1 MEKLIKWLDWSLSRF
16 LILLMALMVVTVTWQ
31 IFTRFVTLSPSSF
44 TEELA
49 RFLLIWIGILGAAWA
64 VRSRAHLGIDIL
76 TQKLEG
82 KRKRSV
88 LILVYCLVILFAFFV
103 MIVGGW
109 NLVNITFT
117 LNQISAAM
125 GLKMGYIYLVLPLSG
140 ALIIIYSVYYIHLLM
155 NEKVSEITLGSTGKG
170 VD

>member
-1 MEKLIKWLDWSLSRF
+1 MEKLIKWLDWSLTRF
-16 LILLMALMVVTVTWQ
+16 LILLMATMVLSVTWQ
-31 IFTRFVTLSPSSF
+31 IFTRFVIKSPSSF

-49 RFLLIWIGILGAAWA
+49 RFLLIWIGILGAAYA
-64 VRSRAHLGIDIL
+64 VRTRAHLGIDIL
-76 TQKLEG
+76 TQKLKG

-88 LILVYCLVILFAFFV
+88 LILVYSLVILFAFFV
-103 MIVGGW
+103 MIVGGL

-140 ALIIIYSVYYIHLLM
+140 ALIIIYSAHYITLLM
-155 NEKVSEITLGSTGKG
+155 NEKVSEITVGSTGKG